1 MKKTLLIGLFAAFLG
16 GFLLQ
21 LSSDQSDS
29 TQMQANVLL
38 SIREEQEEDSQKWRT
53 ADRFK
58 YELID
63 KGDEIIYLDPGEE
76 KTLSLTIKN
85 TGKSK
90 WYFDEEI
97 EQKLVLGVIAPT
109 TGENFFDSSKLLI
122 EDSDGKTA
130 IAPSDS
136 TTIEIP
142 IKAPA
147 APGVY
152 KEEVKPLINDLR
164 WLSENNGEKIT
175 WYFVVGGDFTQSYA
189 YENSEALQNS
199 LNVVIPQNGLK
210 EITLKLKNT
219 GETSWYD
226 SGPFPIKL
234 VTEDERAVQNFML
247 TESVVADLQER
258 VVNPGETGTFRF
270 EITPPTTQ
278 AADENPS
285 YTLPLKLSIPG
296 LLTFAT
302 QPINLNITVS
312 NKVVALTF
320 DDGYGDI
327 NPFIDVLN
335 EQGVRGTFFILG
347 VVAQARPDE
356 MKRIVNEG
364 HLLANHSYDH
374 PDFRGLSAS
383 EIRWQLDAGRQAIIT
398 ATDGY
403 DPYPYFRYPYGARN
417 ASTDST
423 LTNDGWY
430 WYNWT
435 NGTGDFNY
443 HESTSAG
450 RSHILYYATAYP
462 PERAIVLMHII
473 SRSTLAVL
481 PDIIASY
488 REKGYAFVTV
498 DEL

>member
-1 MKKTLLIGLFAAFLG
+1 MKKTLLIGLFAAFIG
-16 GFLLQ
+16 GFLVQ
-21 LSSDQSDS
+21 LQSDS

-63 KGDEIIYLDPGEE
+63 KGDEVIYLDPGEE
-76 KTLSLTIKN
+76 KTLNLTLKN

-90 WYFDEEI
+90 WYFDEGI
-97 EQKLVLGVIAPT
+97 EQKLVLGVLTPT
-109 TGENFFDSSKLLI
+109 TREDFFDSSKLLV
-122 EDSDGKTA
+122 EDSDGKTS
-130 IAPSDS
+130 IAPYDS

-147 APGVY
+147 VPGIY
-152 KEEVKPLINDLR
+152 KEEIKPLIDGLK
-164 WLSENNGEKIT
+164 WLSENDKEKIV

-189 YENSEALQNS
+189 YELSNGETQSQGALNIT
-199 LNVVIPQNGLK
+199 IPKNGSK
-210 EITLKLKNT
+210 EVTLKLKNT

-226 SGPFPIKL
+226 DGPFPIKL
-234 VTEDERAVQNFML
+234 VTEDEKAVQNFML
-247 TESVVADLQER
+247 TESVVADLQENT
-258 VVNPGETGTFRF
+258 VNPGETGTFRF
-270 EITPPTTQ
+270 EINAPASDVT
-278 AADENPS
+278 S

-302 QPINLNITVS
+302 PPVNLNITVS

-327 NPFIDVLN
+327 GPFIDVLN
-335 EQGVRGTFFILG
+335 EQGVRGTFFMLG
-347 VVAQARPDE
+347 VVAQNRPDE
-356 MKRIVNEG
+356 MKRIVDEG

-374 PDFRGLSAS
+374 PDFRGLSAG
-383 EIRWQLDAGRQAIIT
+383 EIRWQLDAGRQAIID
-398 ATDGY
+398 ATGGY
-403 DPYPYFRYPYGARN
+403 DPAPYFRYPYGARSS
-417 ASTDST
+417 ATDAV

-430 WYNWT
+430 WYQWT

-443 HESTSAG
+443 HENTAAG

-481 PDIIASY
+481 PDIIQY
-488 REKGYAFVTV
+488 YKDNGYAFVTV